1 MCQGN
6 KAVRKLRIRFN
17 PKWNSK
23 NLITKI
29 KCYPGVERSVFQ
41 YSRNLILELRIFSVE
56 TIAYFPVKI
65 SHYCLILFEK
75 TWLGLLTGSLRLCP
89 TPVETR
95 LKSLLSELQDI
106 SLTNVETW
114 EDLWTTEKGERTK
127 YGWNIRKI
135 KFCHE
140 FLSWNSVLKHE
151 DSWFGK
157 RHFWCMMLGLETGVC
172 TFWLRKALLPEK
184 WHWS

>member
-1 MCQGN
+1 MISEGELSKCTGKWNFSQRKLWMCQGN

-135 KFCHE
+135 KFCPR
-140 FLSWNSVLKHE
+140 SM
-151 DSWFGK
+151 
-157 RHFWCMMLGLETGVC
+157 RTAGLESGIFGAWCWV
-172 TFWLRKALLPEK
+172 
-184 WHWS
+184 